1 MFLGTILTTMDLEP
15 TLAEGEAPATD
26 LCGSCTLCLEACPT
40 QAFVEPYVLDARRCI
55 SYLTIELHGPIP
67 MEFRE
72 SIGHALIGCD
82 ICQDV
87 CPWNR
92 KAPVTKLAQFQPRTV
107 DVKVATETEPAM
119 TAELIAPELEWIA
132 SLTQAE
138 FSRIFTRSAV
148 KRTKL
153 RGLLRNACV
162 ALGNSKLERGTAV
175 HARVTALL
183 EKLSASDDELV
194 AEHAHWALE
203 RLR

>member
-1 MFLGTILTTMDLEP
+1 
-15 TLAEGEAPATD
+15 
-26 LCGSCTLCLEACPT
+26 
-40 QAFVEPYVLDARRCI
+40 
-55 SYLTIELHGPIP
+55 

-107 DVKVATETEPAM
+107 DVKVATETEPAV

-132 SLTQAE
+132 SLTQAD